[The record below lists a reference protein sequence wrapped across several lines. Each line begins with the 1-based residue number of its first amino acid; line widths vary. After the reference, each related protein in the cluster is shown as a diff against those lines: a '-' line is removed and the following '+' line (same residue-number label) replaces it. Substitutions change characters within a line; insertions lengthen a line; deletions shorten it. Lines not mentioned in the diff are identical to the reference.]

1 MKTISDKKQKLIDEK
16 NNSPLTVGE
25 RIEVYERAVGSR
37 KDSERSC
44 TCTIASLEDGITVRV
59 GAGREAD
66 KNRDSTLYKI
76 KKDDISSRSLLLV
89 GANPFEEIVDSIRP
103 IAFSLDSILFKL
115 DVLNTKRADKGFD
128 INGVVIKEAEWNPFV
143 YDKDGK
149 KQYYQRGLC
158 WIVSDKQLLIESI
171 YQNIDCGK
179 ILVRKRGLEEL
190 RRMQK
195 NGETELSF
203 NDIVDGK
210 QRLNAIKCFMNDE
223 FVDLQGNYYSDLSN
237 MSQHKFENHQLF
249 SYAEMPENT
258 KDSDVIKQFLKLNFS
273 GVPQSREH
281 IDFIKSINDKL
292 K

>member
-1 MKTISDKKQKLIDEK
+1 MKTITDKKQKLIDEK

-37 KDSERSC
+37 KDSTRSC
-44 TCTIASLEDGITVRV
+44 TCAVVSLEDGITVMV
-59 GAGREAD
+59 GRLKD
-66 KNRDSTLYKI
+66 KNENTPLYKI
-76 KKDDISSRSLLLV
+76 NKDDISSRELLFL
-89 GANPFEEIVDSIRP
+89 GANPFEEVFESIRP

-115 DVLNTKRADKGFD
+115 DVLNTKRTDKGFD
-128 INGVVIKEAEWNPFV
+128 INGVIIKEAEWNPFV

-158 WIVSDKQLLIESI
+158 WIISDKQLLIESI

-179 ILVRKRGLEEL
+179 ILVRKRGWEEL

-195 NGETELSF
+195 NGETDLAF

-223 FVDLQGNYYSDLSN
+223 FVDLQGNYYSDLSSV
-237 MSQHKFENHQLF
+237 SQHKFENHQLF

-281 IDFIKSINDKL
+281 IEFVKSINDKL